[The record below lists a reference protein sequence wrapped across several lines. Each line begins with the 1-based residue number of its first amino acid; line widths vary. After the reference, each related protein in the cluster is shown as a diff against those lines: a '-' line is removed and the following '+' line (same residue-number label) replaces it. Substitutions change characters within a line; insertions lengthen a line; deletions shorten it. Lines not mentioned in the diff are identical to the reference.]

1 MRSVVENMKI
11 YEADVNYFNG
21 IVYQMTQENEYRTAF
36 SVRDGKIIAIGF
48 DEEIKSIRARE
59 QIDLQGRVVLP
70 GMIDCHQ
77 HTFHYA
83 EKLSEADLKKCE
95 SVEQVK
101 EQLRITKSKNQLNDE
116 DWLLGFGFDEQKFKE
131 KTLPTAEDLDEVSRI
146 QPVIITRYCMHICVV
161 NSKVLELAGITDCKD
176 GVVRETRME
185 QIVKMIPDKCPDKNS
200 KKEILYRAL
209 KQMSSCGLTG
219 IHPIQGKFVGAME
232 YANLYQE
239 LYEEN
244 RLPVRVYLNF
254 DEFPSFNMKTGFGND
269 FVKYGFFKIYSDGSL
284 GTRDAALTKPYSD
297 APGECG
303 ILNYSK
309 ESITELCKKAYDCD
323 LQIGIHAIGDKGI
336 EIAVDAME
344 SCYLENPKPD
354 IRFRLIHGTVMRQ
367 DLIERIK
374 KLPVIVDIQPGYTS
388 NTNIWWSIDR
398 LGEERLKLSYAWN
411 TLRKNHIMLT
421 ASSDAPVEPVDPFW
435 GIYSVVMRQDGNE
448 LPEGGW
454 QPQERLSVY
463 DAVCMYTK
471 NAAYSSYEEKIK
483 GTLEV
488 GKLADFIV
496 IDRDIFHIP
505 GREIKEIKVLATYV
519 NGQCVYNAKEEI

>member
-1 MRSVVENMKI
+1 MKI

-21 IVYQMTQENEYRTAF
+21 IVYQMTHENEFKTAF
-36 SVRDGKIIAIGF
+36 SVRDGKIIAVGS
-48 DEEIKSIRARE
+48 DDEIKSIHAKE
-59 QIDLQGRVVLP
+59 QVDLQGRIVLP

-83 EKLSEADLKKCE
+83 EKLLEADLKKCTNIG
-95 SVEQVK
+95 QIK
-101 EQLRITKSKNQLNDE
+101 EELRITKSKNQLGNG
-116 DWLLGFGFDEQKFKE
+116 DWLLGFGFDEQKFPDK
-131 KTLPTAEDLDEVSRI
+131 KLPSVKDLDEVSSE
-146 QPVIITRYCMHICVV
+146 QPIIITRYCMHICVV
-161 NSKVLELAGITDCKD
+161 NSKALELAGITDCPD

-185 QIVKMIPDKCPDKNS
+185 QVLKLIPEKCPDKDS
-200 KKEILYRAL
+200 KKEVLFRAL
-209 KQMSSCGLTG
+209 KQMSSFGITG

-232 YANLYQE
+232 YTNLYQE

-254 DEFPSFNMKTGFGND
+254 DEFPSFCMKTGFGND
-269 FVKYGFFKIYSDGSL
+269 FLKYGFFKIYSDGSL
-284 GTRDAALTKPYSD
+284 GTRDAALSEPYSD

-309 ESITELCKKAYDCD
+309 ESITELCRQAYEQD
-323 LQIGIHAIGDKGI
+323 LQVGIHAIGDKGI

-344 SCYLENPKPD
+344 TCYRENPKPD
-354 IRFRLIHGTVMRQ
+354 VRFRLIHGTVMRP

-374 KLPVIVDIQPGYTS
+374 KLPMIVDIQPGYTS

-398 LGEERLKLSYAWN
+398 LGEDRLKLSYAWN
-411 TLRKNHIMLT
+411 TLRKNGIMLT

-454 QPQERLSVY
+454 QPKERLSVY

-471 NAAYSSYEEKIK
+471 NAAYSSYEEDIK
-483 GTLEV
+483 GTLEP

-505 GREIKEIKVLATYV
+505 GREIKDTKVLKTYV
-519 NGQCVYNAKEEI
+519 NGQCVYDAKEEA

>member
-1 MRSVVENMKI
+1 MVDDMEI
-11 YEADVNYFNG
+11 YEADVNYVNG
-21 IVYQMTQENEYRTAF
+21 IVYQMTRENEFQTAF
-36 SVRDGKIIAIGF
+36 SVRDGKIIAVGS
-48 DEEIKSIRARE
+48 DEEITRIHAKE
-59 QIDLQGRVVLP
+59 QVDLKGKTVLP

-77 HTFHYA
+77 HTLNYA
-83 EKLSEADLKKCE
+83 EKLLEADLKKCTGID
-95 SVEQVK
+95 QIK
-101 EQLRITKSKNQLNDE
+101 EQLRITKSRNALGNE
-116 DWLLGFGFDEQKFKE
+116 DWLLGFGFDEQKFPDK
-131 KTLPTAEDLDEVSRI
+131 KLPSAEDLDEVSKE
-146 QPVIITRYCMHICVV
+146 QPIIITRYCMHICVV
-161 NSKVLELAGITDCKD
+161 NSKALELAGITDCAD

-185 QIVKMIPDKCPDKNS
+185 QILKMIPDKCPDKDS
-200 KKEILYRAL
+200 KKEVLYRAL
-209 KQMSSCGLTG
+209 KQMSSYGITG

-239 LYEEN
+239 LYEEK

-254 DEFPSFNMKTGFGND
+254 DEFPSFHMKTGFGND
-269 FVKYGFFKIYSDGSL
+269 FLKYGFFKIYSDGSL
-284 GTRDAALTKPYSD
+284 GTRDAALSEPYSD

-309 ESITELCKKAYDCD
+309 ESITELCRQAYEQD
-323 LQIGIHAIGDKGI
+323 LQVGIHAIGDKGI

-344 SCYLENPKPD
+344 TCYRENPKPD
-354 IRFRLIHGTVMRQ
+354 VRFRLIHGTVMRQ
-367 DLIERIK
+367 DLIDRIR
-374 KLPVIVDIQPGYTS
+374 KLPIMVDIQPGYTS

-398 LGEERLKLSYAWN
+398 LGEGRLKLSYAWN
-411 TLRKNHIMLT
+411 TLRKNGIMLT

-454 QPQERLSVY
+454 QPQERLTVY

-471 NAAYSSYEEKIK
+471 NAAYSSYEEDIK
-483 GTLEV
+483 GTLEP

-505 GREIKEIKVLATYV
+505 GREIKETKVMKTYV
-519 NGQCVYNAKEEI
+519 NGQCVYDAKEEE